1 MLLRLSRYALRYKK
15 QLILVYMCLI
25 GSTLLSLAIPRFL
38 GIAIDTALEGGQT
51 SRLVL
56 LAGLVL
62 AISLVRGAFAYG
74 QGYLA
79 EYISQHVSY
88 DVRHAFLA
96 RLQSL
101 SFRFHDHQKTGDLMS
116 RATADVE
123 SSRWFVSFGLIYSL
137 HILVLV
143 GGVAVLLLIMDWKL
157 ALVGLAAVPV
167 AVYIAIKMSSK
178 LRRLWMSV
186 QTETGRMTTVLQ
198 ENLSGMRVVKTF
210 GAEEYEKDKFRE
222 TANVVAEQTFAVNR
236 VHAANTS
243 LLNLLFTLVTALVIW
258 YGGWRIINNSN
269 SMTPGELT
277 QFILYLGLLVFPIR
291 MAGWVV
297 NNFSRAIA
305 AGERIFQVLD
315 AQSPVEERQ
324 GALLPGRV
332 RGAVSFESVSFGY
345 DRPSPPPPLPVG
357 EGRPEV
363 GLRARRE
370 QSPSPSM
377 GEGGDGGD
385 TPHLN
390 PLPLGERR
398 LPLHNIDLEVAAGQ
412 KIAILGAPGSGKST
426 MVSLIPRFYDV
437 AAGRVTIDGTDVR
450 DVTLES
456 LRRNVG
462 IVFQDV
468 FLFMATIRENIAY
481 GVADAS
487 SERVEAAARSAQLHD
502 FITGLPDGYDTLVG
516 ERGVTLSGGQR
527 QRLAIARTLLL
538 DPPILILDDST
549 SSVDTETESLI
560 QRALDEVMR
569 DRTTFIIAHRVSSVK
584 RADLILVLKDGEI
597 VERGTHQELISQD
610 GLYRVVYQLQLLQ
623 AEEVL
628 ADTWASDN
636 GGS

>member
-1 MLLRLSRYALRYKK
+1 MN
-15 QLILVYMCLI
+15 
-25 GSTLLSLAIPRFL
+25 
-38 GIAIDTALEGGQT
+38 
-51 SRLVL
+51 
-56 LAGLVL
+56 
-62 AISLVRGAFAYG
+62 
-74 QGYLA
+74 
-79 EYISQHVSY
+79 
-88 DVRHAFLA
+88 
-96 RLQSL
+96 
-101 SFRFHDHQKTGDLMS
+101 S
-116 RATADVE
+116 RA
-123 SSRWFVSFGLIYSL
+123 
-137 HILVLV
+137 
-143 GGVAVLLLIMDWKL
+143 
-157 ALVGLAAVPV
+157 
-167 AVYIAIKMSSK
+167 
-178 LRRLWMSV
+178 
-186 QTETGRMTTVLQ
+186 
-198 ENLSGMRVVKTF
+198 
-210 GAEEYEKDKFRE
+210 
-222 TANVVAEQTFAVNR
+222 
-236 VHAANTS
+236 
-243 LLNLLFTLVTALVIW
+243 
-258 YGGWRIINNSN
+258 
-269 SMTPGELT
+269 
-277 QFILYLGLLVFPIR
+277 
-291 MAGWVV
+291 
-297 NNFSRAIA
+297 
-305 AGERIFQVLD
+305 
-315 AQSPVEERQ
+315 
-324 GALLPGRV
+324 
-332 RGAVSFESVSFGY
+332 
-345 DRPSPPPPLPVG
+345 
-357 EGRPEV
+357 
-363 GLRARRE
+363 
-370 QSPSPSM
+370 SPSM